1 MTPPADQGTGRL
13 GDTIIAPLQ
22 PPADVHLD
30 DTSDNILKPLA
41 GFREKMTGK
50 LASPYTRWMQHPSR
64 NLGLRFAPPYG
75 QGDEENRMLNELGGF
90 GFGYL
95 WGAQGRAANLGKAAK
110 AAQDDTAQV
119 KQGLTAAWQ
128 GKAADSAAEKLDDFS
143 KASGEYLGT
152 VDGFSQ
158 LLQQLWQTVRKPIV
172 DLGQVPENGGQAP
185 KKFLDAHKPED
196 TDGLLMF
203 MDRLDE
209 AIKWGRQDDNDGEVI
224 NPRSG
229 SEVARSQEDGTG
241 PINAQDIR
249 SMSVDLDT
257 GYDSKWSDMFCRQ
270 MDEYCQQYSDAM
282 DAFRQYIR
290 NAHTAATNAL
300 RAFSDGLN
308 VPTDPFGRLQLGADS
323 GGHDKGPSGRN
334 DGGGGDTKPRSSGG
348 GGDTKPQ
355 EATVPPQ
362 VQPQT
367 PPAQPDPNQNPVT
380 HKPLEVDPE
389 TGQPY
394 PIDPRTGEAVKTEH
408 EAPETVTVQHG
419 DHKITMS
426 EPDDHGK
433 MAVSIGDGAGHDK
446 AYQLDF
452 GDKAPGTAAEA
463 AQGDPAARPHDGS
476 GQPAHDGQNP
486 ADKAPDAPGGP
497 IHKQPDGTAPTTD
510 PNQVHRPG
518 PDGKIHIEDGNL
530 KITAE
535 RPSGPDGPT
544 VVTVD
549 DGSGEPTKYT
559 LDDHGKID
567 PATGRPVDGVTA
579 QQHGGGAGSPAAN
592 PNELPV
598 DQVRDGRHVVADAA
612 QTGQQ
617 VAGDHGQPSQ
627 AGAAQGH
634 AASAY
639 DQATAQAGAAQGHAA
654 SAYDQ
659 ATGQPAAADG
669 PGHTAGEQ
677 LGRHHAEPVA
687 AQADATPAYGTPAA
701 SGPDESTTAQ
711 SVLDPFSSDPGL
723 GHVPADPGLGDS
735 AVPAGWQQDDPGHPA
750 ELGTA
755 PTTTDQQQGQ
765 SMGMMG
771 SPMMGGGGQGNS
783 GDQERGT
790 SGYRVDGGLFG
801 TAPGGS
807 RISGSLA
814 EEDEGRR

>member
-22 PPADVHLD
+22 PPADVRLD

-50 LASPYTRWMQHPSR
+50 LVQPYTRWMGHPSR

-90 GFGYL
+90 GFGYF

-119 KQGLTAAWQ
+119 KQGLAAAWQ

-152 VDGFSQ
+152 VNGFSQ

-172 DLGQVPENGGQAP
+172 DLGQLPENGGQAP
-185 KKFLDAHKPED
+185 KKFLDSHKPED

-209 AIKWGRQDDNDGEVI
+209 AIKWGRQKSSEAGIGDMSLPHVGNAR
-224 NPRSG
+224 NS
-229 SEVARSQEDGTG
+229 SEVARSQDDGTG

-249 SMSVDLDT
+249 GMSVDLDT

-282 DAFRQYIR
+282 ECFRQYIR
-290 NAHTAATNAL
+290 NAHTAATNGL

-308 VPTDPFGRLQLGADS
+308 VPTDPFGRLQLGADKGT
-323 GGHDKGPSGRN
+323 GGRDTGK
-334 DGGGGDTKPRSSGG
+334 GGGGDSKPRSSGG

-362 VQPQT
+362 VG
-367 PPAQPDPNQNPVT
+367 PPPAAQPDPNQNPVT

-394 PIDPRTGEAVKTEH
+394 PIDPKTGEAVKTEH
-408 EAPETVTVQHG
+408 EAPDTVTVQHG

-433 MAVSIGDGAGHDK
+433 MAVSVGDGTGHDK

-452 GDKAPGTAAEA
+452 GDQPDKAPG
-463 AQGDPAARPHDGS
+463 GHSDPAARDEDPAGKPHD
-476 GQPAHDGQNP
+476 
-486 ADKAPDAPGGP
+486 APVQ
-497 IHKQPDGTAPTTD
+497 KQPDGTSPTTD

-567 PATGRPVDGVTA
+567 PATGKPIDGVTA
-579 QQHGGGAGSPAAN
+579 QQHGGGAASPAAH

-598 DQVRDGRHVVADAA
+598 DQVRDGRHVAADAA

-617 VAGDHGQPSQ
+617 ATGDAAHAGQQVTGDATHTGQQATGDHGQAAAAAHGQPVQ
-627 AGAAQGH
+627 AHVDQAAVAHG
-634 AASAY
+634 
-639 DQATAQAGAAQGHAA
+639 QATAQ
-654 SAYDQ
+654 
-659 ATGQPAAADG
+659 PAADG
-669 PGHTAGEQ
+669 HDQTTGDQA
-677 LGRHHAEPVA
+677 GRHHAQPVA
-687 AQADATPAYGTPAA
+687 AQADAATPAHGTPIAN
-701 SGPDESTTAQ
+701 GPDESTTAQ

-723 GHVPADPGLGDS
+723 GHVPTDPGLGDP
-735 AVPAGWQQDDPGHPA
+735 AVPAGWQQDESAHPS

-771 SPMMGGGGQGNS
+771 SPPMGGGQGNS

>member
-1 MTPPADQGTGRL
+1 MTPPADQGAGRL

-50 LASPYTRWMQHPSR
+50 LVQPYTRWMGHPSR

-119 KQGLTAAWQ
+119 KQSLAAAWQ

-152 VDGFSQ
+152 VNGFSQ

-172 DLGQVPENGGQAP
+172 DLGQLPENGGQAP

-203 MDRLDE
+203 IGRLDD
-209 AIKWGRQDDNDGEVI
+209 AIKWGRVA
-224 NPRSG
+224 PAR
-229 SEVARSQEDGTG
+229 SEVAQKGPGTG
-241 PINAQDIR
+241 PINAQDLR
-249 SMSVDLDT
+249 NMSVDLDIHNNT
-257 GYDSKWSDMFCRQ
+257 KWSDMFCRQ

-282 DAFRQYIR
+282 ECFRQYIR
-290 NAHTAATNAL
+290 NAHTAATNGL

-308 VPTDPFGRLQLGADS
+308 VPTDPFGRLQLGAD
-323 GGHDKGPSGRN
+323 KGTSGRET
-334 DGGGGDTKPRSSGG
+334 GKGGGDSKPRSSGG

-362 VQPQT
+362 VGPQPQT

-394 PIDPRTGEAVKTEH
+394 PIDPRTGEAVKTGH
-408 EAPETVTVQHG
+408 EAPDTVTVQHG

-433 MAVSIGDGAGHDK
+433 MAVSVGDGAGHDK

-452 GDKAPGTAAEA
+452 GDQADKTPGAHS
-463 AQGDPAARPHDGS
+463 DPAARPHDGA
-476 GQPAHDGQNP
+476 QDPAGKPH
-486 ADKAPDAPGGP
+486 DAPV
-497 IHKQPDGTAPTTD
+497 QQRPDGTSPTTD

-559 LDDHGKID
+559 LDDHAKID
-567 PATGRPVDGVTA
+567 PATGKPIEGVTA
-579 QQHGGGAGSPAAN
+579 QQHGGGAASPAAH

-598 DQVRDGRHVVADAA
+598 DQVRDGRHLAADAA

-617 VAGDHGQPSQ
+617 AAGDAAQTGQQAAGDHGQAAAAHGQPVQ
-627 AGAAQGH
+627 AH
-634 AASAY
+634 V
-639 DQATAQAGAAQGHAA
+639 
-654 SAYDQ
+654 DQ
-659 ATGQPAAADG
+659 ATGQAVADAHGQQQATAHSATDGHGQAAAAQATG
-669 PGHTAGEQ
+669 GHDQTTGEQ
-677 LGRHHAEPVA
+677 TGRHAQPVT
-687 AQADATPAYGTPAA
+687 AQADAATPPHGTPVA

-723 GHVPADPGLGDS
+723 GHVATDPGLGDS
-735 AVPAGWQQDDPGHPA
+735 AVPAGWQQDESAHPS

-771 SPMMGGGGQGNS
+771 SPMMGGGQGNS

>member
-50 LASPYTRWMQHPSR
+50 LVQPYTRWMQHPSR

-152 VDGFSQ
+152 VNGFSQ

-209 AIKWGRQDDNDGEVI
+209 AIKWGRQDDNDREVI
-224 NPRSG
+224 NPRSS
-229 SEVARSQEDGTG
+229 SEVARNQEDGTG

-282 DAFRQYIR
+282 DAYRQYIR

-323 GGHDKGPSGRN
+323 GGQDKGSSGRN

-355 EATVPPQ
+355 EATAAPQ
-362 VQPQT
+362 VGPTPAQPQT
-367 PPAQPDPNQNPVT
+367 PPAQPEPNQNPVT
-380 HKPLEVDPE
+380 HKPLEVDPS

-394 PIDPRTGEAVKTEH
+394 PIDPRTGEAVKTGH
-408 EAPETVTVQHG
+408 EAPDTVTVQHG

-433 MAVSIGDGAGHDK
+433 MAVSVGDGTGHDK

-452 GDKAPGTAAEA
+452 GDQSDQAPGTAADA
-463 AQGDPAARPHDGS
+463 AQGDPARPHDGKHDPA
-476 GQPAHDGQNP
+476 QPHD
-486 ADKAPDAPGGP
+486 AAGGP
-497 IHKQPDGTAPTTD
+497 VHKQPDGTAPTTD

-518 PDGKIHIEDGNL
+518 PDGKIHIEDGTL
-530 KITAE
+530 DITAE

-567 PATGRPVDGVTA
+567 PATGRPVDGLTA
-579 QQHGGGAGSPAAN
+579 QQHGGGAGSPA
-592 PNELPV
+592 EPV
-598 DQVRDGRHVVADAA
+598 EHLRDGQRVVADGGVAA
-612 QTGQQ
+612 AGHAQP
-617 VAGDHGQPSQ
+617 VAEHAAAMPGQPTS
-627 AGAAQGH
+627 
-634 AASAY
+634 
-639 DQATAQAGAAQGHAA
+639 
-654 SAYDQ
+654 
-659 ATGQPAAADG
+659 GQSAAADG
-669 PGHTAGEQ
+669 HDPGAGEQ
-677 LGRHHAEPVA
+677 TGRHHVQPVA
-687 AQADATPAYGTPAA
+687 AQADATPAYGTPVA

-723 GHVPADPGLGDS
+723 GHVPSDPGLGDS
-735 AVPAGWQQDDPGHPA
+735 AVPAGWQQDEPGHPA

-771 SPMMGGGGQGNS
+771 SPMMGGGQGNS

>member
-50 LASPYTRWMQHPSR
+50 LVQPYTRWTQHPSR

-152 VDGFSQ
+152 VNGFSQ
-158 LLQQLWQTVRKPIV
+158 LLHQLWQTVRKPIL

-209 AIKWGRQDDNDGEVI
+209 AIKWGRDNGDGIELSSLWG
-224 NPRSG
+224 NARSG
-229 SEVARSQEDGTG
+229 SEVARSQEYGTG
-241 PINAQDIR
+241 PIAPQDIR
-249 SMSVDLDT
+249 GMSVDLDT
-257 GYDSKWSDMFCRQ
+257 DYNSKWSDMFCRQ

-282 DAFRQYIR
+282 DAYRQYIR
-290 NAHTAATNAL
+290 NAHTAATNGL

-323 GGHDKGPSGRN
+323 GSGGHDKGSSGRN
-334 DGGGGDTKPRSSGG
+334 DGGGGDSKPPSSGG

-355 EATVPPQ
+355 QATVPPQ
-362 VQPQT
+362 VGPTPAQPQT

-380 HKPLEVDPE
+380 HKPLEVDPS

-408 EAPETVTVQHG
+408 EAPDTVTVQHG
-419 DHKITMS
+419 EHKITMS

-433 MAVSIGDGAGHDK
+433 MAVSIGDGTGHDK

-452 GDKAPGTAAEA
+452 GDQADKADKAPGTGAGA

-476 GQPAHDGQNP
+476 AQPAHDGQDTAAKP
-486 ADKAPDAPGGP
+486 HDAPGGP

-567 PATGRPVDGVTA
+567 PATGRPVDGLTA
-579 QQHGGGAGSPAAN
+579 QQHGGGAGSPAA
-592 PNELPV
+592 PAGELPAEHL
-598 DQVRDGRHVVADAA
+598 REGRQVVADA
-612 QTGQQ
+612 
-617 VAGDHGQPSQ
+617 
-627 AGAAQGH
+627 GAAAAGH
-634 AASAY
+634 GEPVS
-639 DQATAQAGAAQGHAA
+639 AQAAATQDH
-654 SAYDQ
+654 S
-659 ATGQPAAADG
+659 ATGQAAAADG
-669 PGHTAGEQ
+669 HEQPAGEQ
-677 LGRHHAEPVA
+677 PGRQHAQPVA
-687 AQADATPAYGTPAA
+687 AEADATPAHGIPAQN
-701 SGPDESTTAQ
+701 GPDDSTTAQ

-723 GHVPADPGLGDS
+723 GHVAADPGLGDS
-735 AVPAGWQQDDPGHPA
+735 AVPAGWQQDEPAHPS

-755 PTTTDQQQGQ
+755 PTTTDQQHGQ
-765 SMGMMG
+765 QMGMMG
-771 SPMMGGGGQGNS
+771 SPMMGGGGQNNS

>member
-1 MTPPADQGTGRL
+1 MTPPADQGAGRL

-50 LASPYTRWMQHPSR
+50 LVQPYTRWIQHPSR
-64 NLGLRFAPPYG
+64 NLGLRFSPPYG

-90 GFGYL
+90 GFGYF
-95 WGAQGRAANLGKAAK
+95 WGAQERAANLGKAAK

-119 KQGLTAAWQ
+119 KQSLTAAWQ

-152 VDGFSQ
+152 VNGFSQ
-158 LLQQLWQTVRKPIV
+158 LLQQLWQTVRKPIL
-172 DLGQVPENGGQAP
+172 DLGQLPENGGQAP

-203 MDRLDE
+203 IGRLDN
-209 AIKWGRQDDNDGEVI
+209 AIKWGRAGTAV
-224 NPRSG
+224 
-229 SEVARSQEDGTG
+229 SEVAQSGPGTG
-241 PINAQDIR
+241 PINAQDLR
-249 SMSVDLDT
+249 NMSVDLDVN
-257 GYDSKWSDMFCRQ
+257 YDSKWSDMFCRQ

-282 DAFRQYIR
+282 DCFRQYIR

-323 GGHDKGPSGRN
+323 GGGGHDKGSSGRN
-334 DGGGGDTKPRSSGG
+334 DGGDGKPPSNGG

-355 EATVPPQ
+355 QATVPPQ
-362 VQPQT
+362 VGPTPAPAQTPAPTPTPT

-380 HKPLEVDPE
+380 HKPLEVDPS

-419 DHKITMS
+419 EHKITMS

-433 MAVSIGDGAGHDK
+433 MAVSVGDGSGHDK

-452 GDKAPGTAAEA
+452 GDQADQAGKAPGTGAGA
-463 AQGDPAARPHDGS
+463 AQADSAARPHDGS
-476 GQPAHDGQNP
+476 AQPAHDGQGP
-486 ADKAPDAPGGP
+486 AAKPHDAPGGP
-497 IHKQPDGTAPTTD
+497 VHKQPDGTAPTTD

-567 PATGRPVDGVTA
+567 PATGRPVDGLTA
-579 QQHGGGAGSPAAN
+579 QQHGGGAASPAA
-592 PNELPV
+592 PATELPAEHMREG
-598 DQVRDGRHVVADAA
+598 QQVVADASAAGHA
-612 QTGQQ
+612 QPVAEHAAATQEHSTTGQ
-617 VAGDHGQPSQ
+617 S
-627 AGAAQGH
+627 
-634 AASAY
+634 
-639 DQATAQAGAAQGHAA
+639 
-654 SAYDQ
+654 
-659 ATGQPAAADG
+659 AAADG
-669 PGHTAGEQ
+669 HDQSAGEQ
-677 LGRHHAEPVA
+677 TGRHYAQPVA

-723 GHVPADPGLGDS
+723 GHVPAGPGHGDS
-735 AVPAGWQQDDPGHPA
+735 AVPAGWEQGGAEHPA

-755 PTTTDQQQGQ
+755 PTTTDQQHDQ

-771 SPMMGGGGQGNS
+771 GPMMGGGQGNS

-790 SGYRVDGGLFG
+790 SGYRADGGLFG

-807 RISGSLA
+807 RISGSLS

>member
-1 MTPPADQGTGRL
+1 MTPPPDQGTGRL

-22 PPADVHLD
+22 PPADVRLD

-50 LASPYTRWMQHPSR
+50 LVQPYTRWMGHPSR

-90 GFGYL
+90 GFGYF

-152 VDGFSQ
+152 VNGFSQ

-172 DLGQVPENGGQAP
+172 DLGQLPENGGQAP

-203 MDRLDE
+203 IGRLDD
-209 AIKWGRQDDNDGEVI
+209 AIKWGRAGTAV
-224 NPRSG
+224 
-229 SEVARSQEDGTG
+229 SEVAQRGPGTG
-241 PINAQDIR
+241 PIGAQDIR
-249 SMSVDLDT
+249 NMSVDLDIH
-257 GYDSKWSDMFCRQ
+257 YNSKWSDMFCRQ

-282 DAFRQYIR
+282 DCFRQYIR

-323 GGHDKGPSGRN
+323 GGHDKGSSGRN

-362 VQPQT
+362 VGPTPAQQQT

-394 PIDPRTGEAVKTEH
+394 PIDPRAGEAVKTEH
-408 EAPETVTVQHG
+408 EAPDTVTVQHG

-433 MAVSIGDGAGHDK
+433 MAVSIGDGTGHDK

-452 GDKAPGTAAEA
+452 GDQTEKAPGTAT
-463 AQGDPAARPHDGS
+463 DPAHGAPAGS
-476 GQPAHDGQNP
+476 GQAHDGQTP
-486 ADKAPDAPGGP
+486 ADKPHDAPGTP

-510 PNQVHRPG
+510 ANQVHRPG

-567 PATGRPVDGVTA
+567 PATGRPVDGLTA
-579 QQHGGGAGSPAAN
+579 QHGGGAGSPAAH

-598 DQVRDGRHVVADAA
+598 DQVRDGRQVAADAA

-617 VAGDHGQPSQ
+617 VAGDHGQPVQ
-627 AGAAQGH
+627 AAATQGQPTGVH
-634 AASAY
+634 
-639 DQATAQAGAAQGHAA
+639 DQATEHA
-654 SAYDQ
+654 
-659 ATGQPAAADG
+659 TAADG
-669 PGHTAGEQ
+669 HDQSAGEQ
-677 LGRHHAEPVA
+677 TGRHHAQPVA
-687 AQADATPAYGTPAA
+687 AQADVTPPHGTPVA
-701 SGPDESTTAQ
+701 SEPDESTTAQ

-723 GHVPADPGLGDS
+723 GHVSSDPGLGDS
-735 AVPAGWQQDDPGHPA
+735 AVPAGWQQDESAHPA

-755 PTTTDQQQGQ
+755 PTTTDQQHGQ

-771 SPMMGGGGQGNS
+771 SPMMGGGQGNS
-783 GDQERGT
+783 GGDQERGT

>member
-1 MTPPADQGTGRL
+1 MTPPPDQGSGRL

-50 LASPYTRWMQHPSR
+50 LVQPYTRWIQHPSR
-64 NLGLRFAPPYG
+64 NLGLRFSPPYG

-152 VDGFSQ
+152 VNGFSQ

-172 DLGQVPENGGQAP
+172 DLGQLPENGGQAP

-203 MDRLDE
+203 MDRLDD
-209 AIKWGRQDDNDGEVI
+209 AIKWGRQNGNAQGDIEVI
-224 NPRSG
+224 WGDARSK

-241 PINAQDIR
+241 PINPQDIR
-249 SMSVDLDT
+249 NMSVDLDVHFN
-257 GYDSKWSDMFCRQ
+257 SKWSDMFCRQ

-282 DAFRQYIR
+282 DCFRQYIR

-323 GGHDKGPSGRN
+323 GSGGHDTGKGRN

-362 VQPQT
+362 VGPTPAPPQT

-380 HKPLEVDPE
+380 HKPLEVDPS

-408 EAPETVTVQHG
+408 EAPDTVTVQHG

-426 EPDDHGK
+426 EPDSHGK
-433 MAVSIGDGAGHDK
+433 MAVSIGDGTGHDK

-452 GDKAPGTAAEA
+452 GDPAAKTPGTGADA
-463 AQGDPAARPHDGS
+463 AQGDPAARPHDAS
-476 GQPAHDGQNP
+476 APPAH
-486 ADKAPDAPGGP
+486 DAPGGP
-497 IHKQPDGTAPTTD
+497 VHKQPDGTAPTAD

-535 RPSGPDGPT
+535 RPNGPDGPT

-559 LDDHGKID
+559 LDEHGKID
-567 PATGRPVDGVTA
+567 PATGRPVDGLTA
-579 QQHGGGAGSPAAN
+579 QQHGGGATSPAA
-592 PNELPV
+592 PANELPAEH
-598 DQVRDGRHVVADAA
+598 VREGQRVVADAGAAAGPA
-612 QTGQQ
+612 QAVAEHAAARYEHATTGQ
-617 VAGDHGQPSQ
+617 
-627 AGAAQGH
+627 
-634 AASAY
+634 
-639 DQATAQAGAAQGHAA
+639 
-654 SAYDQ
+654 
-659 ATGQPAAADG
+659 AADG
-669 PGHTAGEQ
+669 HDQAAGEQ
-677 LGRHHAEPVA
+677 TGRHHAQPVA
-687 AQADATPAYGTPAA
+687 AQAAATPAYGTPVA

-723 GHVPADPGLGDS
+723 GHVPSDPGLGDS
-735 AVPAGWQQDDPGHPA
+735 AVPAGWEQGGADHPA

-783 GDQERGT
+783 ADQERGT